1 VIPFLQRKYNE
12 MICYTGIYTCTIN
25 AAGKLGKL
33 ENKAGASGF
42 LWNRG
47 KAIGR
52 PNTIGSISFPHMDG

>member
-1 VIPFLQRKYNE
+1 

-42 LWNRG
+42 LWSRG